1 MLTKE
6 AFVVRMA
13 TIMAEYMT
21 VIDQGKL
28 RKKDEFVV
36 DGKRLLE
43 VIQNLTNLMMEVEPQ
58 VNWPNAPP
66 LGLPYN

>member
-1 MLTKE
+1 MLTRE

-13 TIMAEYMT
+13 TIMSEYMT

-43 VIQNLTNLMMEVEPQ
+43 VIENLTNLMMEVEPQ
-58 VNWPNAPP
+58 VSWPNSAP
-66 LGLPYN
+66 LGFQYN